1 LYDGFAWSLDVTNL
15 TEHVVEMRAMVSA
28 RNAGDT
34 VNLRRH
40 VREKLVAFLQKNYP
54 ECLPRTRVEIARGGA
69 AASGDTEG
77 LLPRPP
83 G

>member
-1 LYDGFAWSLDVTNL
+1 VI
-15 TEHVVEMRAMVSA
+15 EMRAMVSA

-40 VREKLVAFLQKNYP
+40 VRERLVAFLQENHP
-54 ECLPRTRVEIARGGA
+54 ECLPRTRVEIARSGA
-69 AASGDTEG
+69 ARPGDTEG
-77 LLPRPP
+77 FLPQAP